1 MASDNYD
8 ESILYLARMAPT
20 RYYTSSEHWGISNA
34 PTRFGRV
41 SFTAWKAL
49 SNDTNSRGHSLVA
62 NVSLQLRAS
71 VPIPTVAMR
80 LSSGLSYQPFQCV
93 RIEGDGRL
101 AAWHEQNE
109 TAWVT
114 LNGSDLF
121 ELQLVAQLDPCGHTM
136 IR

>member
-41 SFTAWKAL
+41 NFTAWSDNA
-49 SNDTNSRGHSLVA
+49 NGRGHSFQA
-62 NVSLQLRAS
+62 NVSLRLRSS

-80 LSSGLSYQPFQCV
+80 LSSGITGQLFHCV
-93 RIEGDGRL
+93 RVQGDGWL
-101 AAWHEQNE
+101 AAWHQQNE
-109 TAWVT
+109 TAWVA
-114 LNGSDLF
+114 LNGSNLF
-121 ELQLVAQLDPCGHTM
+121 ELQLMAQLDPC
-136 IR
+136 